1 MSLSQCFTE
10 DRNKNVSHLAVV
22 IEWFCNLLDDSL
34 GIADV
39 GDEVSVGES
48 AHEDPLP
55 PLVKCKIGTGRIP
68 LSDPPRPATKAQ
80 ISIFVQLV
88 DVDIIY
94 EHGIL
99 TKRFVWELGYKYSN
113 VTK

>member
-1 MSLSQCFTE
+1 MSLT
-10 DRNKNVSHLAVV
+10 HLAVV

-39 GDEVSVGES
+39 GDEDSGGER
-48 AHEDPLP
+48 AQEEPLP

-88 DVDIIY
+88 DFDIIQ

-99 TKRFVWELGYKYSN
+99 TKRFVWELGFKYSN
-113 VTK
+113 VPK